1 MAEPSLLKRP
11 QSLYIDGKWRAP
23 AVPEPIT
30 VLNPSTGEPLSSIGG
45 AGTEEVNEAV
55 AAAQAAFAGWR

>member
-23 AVPEPIT
+23 AVPEPGQ
-30 VLNPSTGEPLSSIGG
+30 LD
-45 AGTEEVNEAV
+45 EVVEDRRRIRGPRALVELRDLLERRPQAV
-55 AAAQAAFAGWR
+55 SVRTF